1 MNKNY
6 ESSTDFLLV
15 NQEDDTLTIT
25 LNRPE
30 ALNAFRPEMLV
41 SIRETVMRVEE
52 DQNISVIIID
62 GAGKAF
68 SAGVDLKV
76 LQGFNPSAGK
86 IGDLFDKPAALEW
99 DTLRK
104 SRCPIIAK
112 VHGACFTGALEM
124 ALHCDFIYTTKDT
137 KFGDTHAK
145 FGLRPTWGM
154 SQTLA
159 QAVGIRKAKEMS
171 FSARTVLGDEAAR
184 LGLVNEAVDD
194 KTALDDLVKK
204 RASQIASNSQGSVSA
219 LKDLY
224 NVAQSGL
231 SMDQALKEEI
241 KREYPEIKDTTERL
255 AGFKKD

>member
-15 NQEDDTLTIT
+15 NQEDDILTIT

-41 SIRETVMRVEE
+41 SIREIIMRVEE
-52 DQNISVIIID
+52 DQNVSVIIID

-86 IGDLFDKPAALEW
+86 IGDLFDKPAALTW

-159 QAVGIRKAKEMS
+159 QAVGVRKAKEIS

-194 KTALDDLVKK
+194 KIALDDLVKK
-204 RASQIASNSQGSVSA
+204 RASQIASNSQKSISA

>member
-1 MNKNY
+1 M
-6 ESSTDFLLV
+6 
-15 NQEDDTLTIT
+15 
-25 LNRPE
+25 
-30 ALNAFRPEMLV
+30 
-41 SIRETVMRVEE
+41 
-52 DQNISVIIID
+52 
-62 GAGKAF
+62 
-68 SAGVDLKV
+68 
-76 LQGFNPSAGK
+76 
-86 IGDLFDKPAALEW
+86 
-99 DTLRK
+99 
-104 SRCPIIAK
+104 
-112 VHGACFTGALEM
+112 HGACFTGALEM

-204 RASQIASNSQGSVSA
+204 RASQIASNSQGSISA